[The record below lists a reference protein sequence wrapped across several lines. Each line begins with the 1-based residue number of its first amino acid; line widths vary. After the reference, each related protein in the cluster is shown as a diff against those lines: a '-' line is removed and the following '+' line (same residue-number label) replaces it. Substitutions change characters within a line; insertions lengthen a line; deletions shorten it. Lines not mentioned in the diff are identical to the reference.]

1 MSWCSFIK
9 DNALRYDLRQG
20 SFSGA
25 WDTLIPSCGDSVRG
39 GDEWRANCGSC
50 ESRNDCRW
58 CAVYA
63 YLETGRYSA
72 PIPHL
77 CAVAKEAR
85 KFRKNWQ
92 RNHRRCLSVFGDHI
106 GSDVEDIFIEWSQN
120 FDQLSYKL
128 SFDRVRSGIQT
139 KNYPQF
145 DFTYSGEI
153 GYQIEPN
160 TKITLK
166 YAYENII
173 NVGNVQNY
181 NQRNQFLGVEYA
193 IYF

>member
-1 MSWCSFIK
+1 MAGKLWFLWKPQWLPVVCR
-9 DNALRYDLRQG
+9 LCV
-20 SFSGA
+20 SGNG
-25 WDTLIPSCGDSVRG
+25 TLFRSHP
-39 GDEWRANCGSC
+39 
-50 ESRNDCRW
+50 
-58 CAVYA
+58 
-63 YLETGRYSA
+63 
-72 PIPHL
+72 L

-160 TKITLK
+160 TKITLR
-166 YAYENII
+166 YAYEDINNYCNI
-173 NVGNVQNY
+173 QDER
-181 NQRNQFLGVEYA
+181 QRNYFLGVDLA
-193 IYF
+193 FHF